1 MHGKHTV
8 MTKGDGGME
17 RVLGP
22 QKKDAI
28 ERKDGWWN
36 EHEAGEEKTDKRIRS
51 Y

>member
-1 MHGKHTV
+1 MHRKHTM

-22 QKKDAI
+22 QKKNVV

-36 EHEAGEEKTDKRIRS
+36 KREAGEEKTGNRIRS